1 MNNLDK
7 RLAKIEH
14 ELTPTDIVVVWKDA
28 DESADSAVARWMA
41 DRPGEPDPRN
51 NPRRTVH
58 LVSWEAST

>member
-7 RLAKIEH
+7 RLAKIED
-14 ELTPTDIVVVWKDA
+14 ERTPPDVAVVWKDA

-41 DRPGEPDPRN
+41 DRPGERDPRN
-51 NPRRTVH
+51 DPRRTVY